1 MTVGIRS
8 APAIVA
14 WPDSRNPA
22 LALLR
27 AVARHRLAKVGLLI
41 IAVLGIIAIF
51 APVLAP
57 YDPNHQDL
65 YRVLAPPSR
74 AHLLGTDNLG
84 RDLLSRLLYGARVS
98 LFVGIVSSLVSA
110 ALGVVVGLI
119 AGFRGGMV
127 DAIIMRITD
136 AFLCFPPLIFILAM
150 SAALGPGLQNV
161 MLSFALFGWTAFA
174 RLVRGQVLL
183 VRELPFIE
191 AARSVG
197 VPATRIMFRHILPNI
212 VAPVLVAITIGIGSA
227 ILVESGVSFLGL
239 GVQPPTASWGKEL
252 RVGFTYLEAAPL
264 FSIAPGV
271 MISLAIISFN
281 FVGDGLR
288 DALDPRLRGGIRVQ
302 R

>member
-1 MTVGIRS
+1 MTDLIH
-8 APAIVA
+8 PATAVA
-14 WPDSRNPA
+14 VSPASRNPA

-27 AVARHRLAKVGLLI
+27 AVARHRLAAVGLVIIATLI
-41 IAVLGIIAIF
+41 ITAVF

-57 YDPNHQDL
+57 YSPFQQDL
-65 YRVLAPPSR
+65 YHVLAPPSR
-74 AHLLGTDNLG
+74 LHLLGTDNLG

-98 LFVGIVSSLVSA
+98 LFVGIVSSLVSTVI
-110 ALGVVVGLI
+110 GVVIGLI

-161 MLSFALFGWTAFA
+161 ILAFALFGWTYFA
-174 RLVRGQVLL
+174 RLARGQVLL

-197 VPATRIMFRHILPNI
+197 VSATRIMFRHILPNI
-212 VAPVLVAITIGIGSA
+212 VAPVLVAITIGIGGA

-271 MISLAIISFN
+271 MISLAIIAFN

-288 DALDPRLRGGIRVQ
+288 DALDPRLRGANRVS

>member
-1 MTVGIRS
+1 MTEL
-8 APAIVA
+8 APAAVIA
-14 WPDSRNPA
+14 TPATRSPA

-27 AVARHRLAKVGLLI
+27 AVARHRLARVGLVIVAAL
-41 IAVLGIIAIF
+41 VFIAIF
-51 APVLAP
+51 APLLAP
-57 YDPNHQDL
+57 YSPTQQDL

-74 AHLLGTDNLG
+74 LHLLGTDNLG
-84 RDLLSRLLYGARVS
+84 RDVLTRLMYGARVS
-98 LFVGIVSSLVSA
+98 LFVGIVSSLISA
-110 ALGVVVGLI
+110 VVGVLI
-119 AGFRGGMV
+119 GLVAGFRGGFV
-127 DAIIMRITD
+127 DSLIMRITD
-136 AFLCFPPLIFILAM
+136 AFLCFPPLVFILAM

-161 MLSFALFGWTAFA
+161 MLSFALFGWTGFA
-174 RLVRGQVLL
+174 RITRGQVLQ

-197 VPATRIMFRHILPNI
+197 VPSSRIMFRHILPNI
-212 VAPVLVAITIGIGSA
+212 AAPVLIALTVTVGIA

-252 RVGFTYLEAAPL
+252 RIGFTYLAVAPL

-288 DALDPRLRGGIRVQ
+288 DALDPRLRGANRV
-302 R
+302 RR

>member
-1 MTVGIRS
+1 MTDAVQPEVVA
-8 APAIVA
+8 APPA
-14 WPDSRNPA
+14 SRNPV
-22 LALLR
+22 LAVLR
-27 AVARHRLAKVGLLI
+27 AVLRHRLSRAGLAI
-41 IAVLGIIAIF
+41 IVLLCVLAIF

-57 YDPNHQDL
+57 YGPYDQDL
-65 YRVLAPPSR
+65 YQVLAPPS
-74 AHLLGTDNLG
+74 ATHWLGTDNLG
-84 RDLLSRLLYGARVS
+84 RDLFSRLFYGTRVS
-98 LFVGIVSSLVSA
+98 LFVGIFSSLVSA
-110 ALGVVVGLI
+110 VLGVLIGLF
-119 AGFRGGMV
+119 AGFRGGV
-127 DAIIMRITD
+127 IDAIIMRITD

-150 SAALGPGLQNV
+150 SAALGPGLHNV
-161 MLSFALFGWTAFA
+161 MLSFALFGWTGFA
-174 RLVRGQVLL
+174 RITRGQVLL

-197 VPATRIMFRHILPNI
+197 VPPLRIMIRHVLPNI
-212 VAPVLVAITIGIGSA
+212 VAPVLVAFTITIGVA

-252 RVGFTYLEAAPL
+252 RIGFTYLEAAPL

-288 DALDPRLRGGIRVQ
+288 DALDPRLRGTNWVR

>member
-1 MTVGIRS
+1 MTELAPVAVVTAQATRS
-8 APAIVA
+8 
-14 WPDSRNPA
+14 PA

-27 AVARHRLAKVGLLI
+27 AVARHRLARVGLVI
-41 IAVLGIIAIF
+41 IAALILIAIF

-57 YDPNHQDL
+57 YSPTQQDL
-65 YRVLAPPSR
+65 YRVLAAPSR
-74 AHLLGTDNLG
+74 LHLLGTDNLG
-84 RDLLSRLLYGARVS
+84 RDVLTRLMYGARVS
-98 LFVGIVSSLVSA
+98 LFVGIVSSLISA
-110 ALGVVVGLI
+110 VVGVPIGLI
-119 AGFRGGMV
+119 SGFRGGFV
-127 DAIIMRITD
+127 DSLIMRITD
-136 AFLCFPPLIFILAM
+136 AFLCFPPLVFILAM

-161 MLSFALFGWTAFA
+161 MLSFALFGWTGFA
-174 RLVRGQVLL
+174 RITRGQVLQ

-197 VPATRIMFRHILPNI
+197 VPSSRIMFRHILPNI
-212 VAPVLVAITIGIGSA
+212 AAPVLIALTVTVGIA

-252 RVGFTYLEAAPL
+252 RVGFTYLAVAPL
-264 FSIAPGV
+264 FSIAPGI

-288 DALDPRLRGGIRVQ
+288 DALDPRLRGANRVQ